1 VAAYGEY
8 PAQNLLAD
16 WEKLFRHFAPPNPG
30 QRHYPLLY
38 EVSQAESLE
47 NPAFIWFL
55 FAS

>member
-1 VAAYGEY
+1 VAAFGEY
-8 PAQNLLAD
+8 PAQNLCAK
-16 WEKLFRHFAPPNPG
+16 WEQPFRRFAPPNLG
-30 QRHYPLLY
+30 QRHFPLSY

>member
-1 VAAYGEY
+1 VGSGEH
-8 PAQNLLAD
+8 PAQNLLTD
-16 WEKLFRHFAPPNPG
+16 WEKLFRHFQPPNLG
-30 QRHYPLLY
+30 QRHFPLPY